1 MPRNIKQ
8 CAAVVEND
16 GNISKSAGSG
26 DWVDIVGD
34 ASIDGS
40 TAADGPDTQTISLI
54 TRKTASGWINARGFL
69 FFDLIMDPKV
79 STNFVVKH
87 AFVRIRTVASDAGDD
102 GDIGRTIKPFLATVD
117 RQTDDSLV
125 VGDYDAV
132 NLNITSVTETVLG
145 DDGSVADFVIDGNLR
160 SELQNRLRRAAAGD
174 TGATGHIGIALLPK
188 LDYDHAN
195 QDDPTGLNRIR
206 LAATAHATSQ
216 DPELFIIGFEQKP
229 GVRVKRKAGGGGFG
243 EVNIPST
250 SMSGFAGER

>member
-8 CAAVVEND
+8 CTANTEND
-16 GNISKSAGSG
+16 GDVGISVNSG
-26 DWVDIVGD
+26 NWVDIVGD
-34 ASIDGS
+34 ANVDGTS
-40 TAADGPDTQTISLI
+40 VADGPEATSMDVA
-54 TRKTASGWINARGFL
+54 TRKTASGWLNFRSFL
-69 FFDLIMDPKV
+69 FFDLDMAPKV
-79 STNFVVKH
+79 STNFVIRH
-87 AFVRIRTVASDAGDD
+87 AFIRIRTAASNAGDD

-117 RQTDDSLV
+117 RQADDSLV

-132 NLNITSVTETVLG
+132 NLNIASVTETVLG
-145 DDGSVADFVIDGNLR
+145 NSGTVADVIIDGNLR
-160 SELQNRLRRAAAGD
+160 SVLQNRLRRAASGD

-206 LAATAHATSQ
+206 LCSTANASAI
-216 DPELFIIGFEQKP
+216 DPELFIIGFERKP